1 MISNRPIWSHILT
14 SMIAF
19 TLYVAML
26 NITRSKHAGLR
37 GLLVKAIEYLKNSLE
52 SKINA
57 PVQNDLSIADTLKNL
72 GDAYFGLTYKKKS
85 LYHYESALQIYY
97 KILPKNHSFIEKL
110 KNKIRIASFL
120 LDIRKELDNF
130 QSNL

>member
-1 MISNRPIWSHILT
+1 MNNL
-14 SMIAF
+14 
-19 TLYVAML
+19 
-26 NITRSKHAGLR
+26 GLVYDL
-37 GLLVKAIEYLKNSLE
+37 GNFKKAIKYFKNFLE

-72 GDAYFGLTYKKKS
+72 GGAYFGLTYKEKS

-110 KNKIRIASFL
+110 QNKIKKASFL
-120 LDIRKELDNF
+120 LDIKKELDHF
-130 QSNL
+130 QLIKILEL